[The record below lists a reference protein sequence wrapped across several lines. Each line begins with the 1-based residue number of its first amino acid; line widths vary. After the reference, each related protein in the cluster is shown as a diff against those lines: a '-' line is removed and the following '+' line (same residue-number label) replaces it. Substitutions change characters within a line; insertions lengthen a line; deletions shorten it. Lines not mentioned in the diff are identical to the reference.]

1 MFGGVRGRG
10 ELKNILFIFGI
21 QLSVGVPA
29 PWYTEWG
36 FQFLDIQCGGS
47 TLSSFD
53 IKKIQM

>member
-1 MFGGVRGRG
+1 MQRCLEGLGGEG

-47 TLSSFD
+47 TLSSL
-53 IKKIQM
+53 I